1 MQRIQCKNT
10 PISRLYD
17 VLTRVVARHPHRGQ
31 GAVSSIEDAATLG
44 VLFNGS
50 AEPSIATWSVEA
62 KLQLFGDIR
71 QKRVSAIQIMS
82 EVPLFEDTM
91 AAKKAELM
99 QYLPES
105 ELPGEI
111 FYYKRCLKDNTS
123 ATTFRRYLKNKYR
136 VLCNLRK
143 AKANVN
149 TKAILAAL
157 FIK

>member
-50 AEPSIATWSVEA
+50 AEPSIATWSVEE

-105 ELPGEI
+105 ELPGELNI
-111 FYYKRCLKDNTS
+111 QTPYEEESL
-123 ATTFRRYLKNKYR
+123 
-136 VLCNLRK
+136 NL
-143 AKANVN
+143 
-149 TKAILAAL
+149 
-157 FIK
+157 